1 MENPITKSKLLI
13 IVPVMLAFTMSIK
26 PAFRATMAIINSVA
40 LPKTAFNK
48 PPMEGPVTI
57 ATSSVA
63 VLNQIARGI
72 MPKADVMKTQREPQC
87 KYSAAM
93 EMGMKINSAMERIFL
108 IDIGTRMVYARV
120 RSSCRGDRPVDFT

>member
-1 MENPITKSKLLI
+1 
-13 IVPVMLAFTMSIK
+13 
-26 PAFRATMAIINSVA
+26 
-40 LPKTAFNK
+40 
-48 PPMEGPVTI
+48 MEGPVTI

-72 MPKADVMKTQREPQC
+72 MPKADVMKIAREPQC

-108 IDIGTRMVYARV
+108 IDIGTRMVYGRV
-120 RSSCRGDRPVDFT
+120 RSSCRGDRPVDFTKKLDQSPVLLGRL

>member
-1 MENPITKSKLLI
+1 MTKSKLLI

-26 PAFRATMAIINSVA
+26 PAFRATMAMINSVA
-40 LPKTAFNK
+40 LPKIALSK

-72 MPKADVMKTQREPQC
+72 MPKADVMQTVSEPQC
-87 KYSAAM
+87 KYSAAI

-108 IDIGTRMVYARV
+108 IDIGTRMVYAKV
-120 RSSCRGDRPVDFT
+120 RSICRSDRQIDFR